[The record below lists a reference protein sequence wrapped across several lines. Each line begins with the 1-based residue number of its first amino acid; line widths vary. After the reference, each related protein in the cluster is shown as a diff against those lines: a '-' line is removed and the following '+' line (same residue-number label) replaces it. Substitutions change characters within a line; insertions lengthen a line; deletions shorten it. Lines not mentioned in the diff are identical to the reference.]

1 MKVLAW
7 LYAWSLFWLGDLAS
21 KIMELNDDSEMWVGF
36 WFPIYQDLML
46 ASSLVQDKYK
56 LDGPWESV
64 SDDQ

>member
-1 MKVLAW
+1 MKVVGWIGAW
-7 LYAWSLFWLGDLAS
+7 TLYWLGDAAS
-21 KIMELNDDSEMWVGF
+21 RILELNDDSEHWVAF
-36 WFPIYQDLML
+36 WYPVYNDLML